1 MSHSFGAQPGVSLVG
16 QPGAAN
22 GSASP
27 SGDAWLHQL
36 QQGAN
41 GALPA
46 MHLGHAGLPPA
57 PVSTLAH
64 EASATGAAPAANG
77 HGVVTGF
84 RPGSRGP
91 PPGFAGWVPQQPPQQ
106 SWEGPLPAN
115 GPLPPTGMHG
125 SGPQNSAPT
134 SQNGDVDPEP
144 SPAARGRRRRGKAGQ
159 QQPAPPT
166 QLPLAPQYAI
176 ASLHDTDTLAGRLQ
190 QAREKFYSLRS

>member
-1 MSHSFGAQPGVSLVG
+1 MAHSSAAQFGVPLVG
-16 QPGAAN
+16 QPGTAN
-22 GSASP
+22 GSATP
-27 SGDAWLHQL
+27 SGDAWLRQL

-41 GALPA
+41 GAPPA
-46 MHLGHAGLPPA
+46 MHLGYAGLPPA
-57 PVSTLAH
+57 PASTPVH
-64 EASATGAAPAANG
+64 EAGAAPATNG

-106 SWEGPLPAN
+106 SWAAPLPAN
-115 GPLPPTGMHG
+115 GSVSPTGVQGGG
-125 SGPQNSAPT
+125 SQPGAPT
-134 SQNGDVDPEP
+134 SQNGDADPEP

-159 QQPAPPT
+159 QQPAPAAQP
-166 QLPLAPQYAI
+166 LLAPQFAI